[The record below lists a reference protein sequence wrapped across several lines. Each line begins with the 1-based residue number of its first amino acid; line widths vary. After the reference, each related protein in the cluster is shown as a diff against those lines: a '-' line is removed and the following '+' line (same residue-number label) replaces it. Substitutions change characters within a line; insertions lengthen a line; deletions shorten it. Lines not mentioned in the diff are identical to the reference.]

1 MKRKFIVFL
10 IVLPFF
16 IMGVQSL
23 DSSLKNHY
31 VKGVTSNATMV
42 TESDNQVEPKGSA
55 TEGERFST
63 VKSEAK
69 RTLRE
74 RALANIGNQ
83 AASARSASKGQKGQV
98 KPSFMSASEWQ
109 LCRSLAQYHGTDPY
123 FIAAVSYHETR
134 HGRFGAGRTGYYC
147 GVGVPTKGKRAS
159 LLKGWSMQANWT
171 AQKAAKVFGKSVR
184 YDNVARY
191 AREVQKPDNPVA
203 WYRAVWRDYSLIK
216 RGRL

>member
-10 IVLPFF
+10 IIAPFF
-16 IMGVQSL
+16 IPGAQQANSA
-23 DSSLKNHY
+23 LKNHY
-31 VKGVTSNATMV
+31 TEGGNNHVVTSIK
-42 TESDNQVEPKGSA
+42 SDSQAKPARAA

-63 VKSEAK
+63 VKSEPK

-74 RALANIGNQ
+74 RALASIGNQ
-83 AASARSASKGQKGQV
+83 AASKGQKGQV

-134 HGRFGAGRTGYYC
+134 HGRLGAGRAGYYC
-147 GVGVPTKGKRAS
+147 GVGVPTTGS
-159 LLKGWSMQANWT
+159 CVPLLRGWSMQANWT

-203 WYRAVWRDYSLIK
+203 WYRAVWKDYDLIK

>member
-10 IVLPFF
+10 IIAPFF
-16 IMGVQSL
+16 ISGAQQANSA
-23 DSSLKNHY
+23 LKNHY
-31 VKGVTSNATMV
+31 TEGGNNHVVTSIK
-42 TESDNQVEPKGSA
+42 SDSQAKPARAA

-63 VKSEAK
+63 VKSEPK
-69 RTLRE
+69 RALRE
-74 RALANIGNQ
+74 RALASIGNQ
-83 AASARSASKGQKGQV
+83 AASKGQKGQV

-109 LCRSLAQYHGTDPY
+109 LCCSLAQYHGTDPC

-134 HGRFGAGRTGYYC
+134 HGRLGAGRDGYYC
-147 GVGVPTKGKRAS
+147 GAGVPTKGKRAS

-171 AQKAAKVFGKSVR
+171 AQRAGKVFGHNVR
-184 YDNVARY
+184 YDNVAKY

-203 WYRAVWRDYSLIK
+203 WYRAVWKDYDLIK

>member
-42 TESDNQVEPKGSA
+42 TESDSQVGPKGSA
-55 TEGERFST
+55 TEGKRVGSIKAEP
-63 VKSEAK
+63 K

-83 AASARSASKGQKGQV
+83 AASATSASKGQKGQKGQI

-109 LCRSLAQYHGTDPY
+109 LCRSLAQYHGTDPN
-123 FIAAVSYHETR
+123 FIAAVSYH
-134 HGRFGAGRTGYYC
+134 
-147 GVGVPTKGKRAS
+147 
-159 LLKGWSMQANWT
+159 
-171 AQKAAKVFGKSVR
+171 
-184 YDNVARY
+184 
-191 AREVQKPDNPVA
+191 
-203 WYRAVWRDYSLIK
+203 
-216 RGRL
+216 